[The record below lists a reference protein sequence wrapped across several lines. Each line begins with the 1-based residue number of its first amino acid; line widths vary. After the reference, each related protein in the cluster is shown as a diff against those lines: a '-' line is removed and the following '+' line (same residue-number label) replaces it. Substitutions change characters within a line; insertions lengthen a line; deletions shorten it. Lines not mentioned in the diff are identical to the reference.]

1 MEFLNNSLTLSRNER
16 VFEEL
21 CKDGLLLIES
31 WRCMGRSDLFES
43 IWCELVTTN
52 HRTLEGGVGRLI
64 LPKTFGK
71 AVCSWV
77 RGLFKSTE
85 GISLV

>member
-1 MEFLNNSLTLSRNER
+1 MLSRNER
-16 VFEEL
+16 IFEEL

-52 HRTLEGGVGRLI
+52 HRTLEEWGWE
-64 LPKTFGK
+64 TDF
-71 AVCSWV
+71 AE
-77 RGLFKSTE
+77 GLW
-85 GISLV
+85 